1 MTEWIHEINPMQ
13 AERATAL
20 AELTPAT
27 PEGPEDVARPV
38 TAESFRQLTER
49 LKARKVAPPP
59 VPDNVI
65 PLRKALPRAAERAP
79 APAPAPDVDATP
91 ITVPDTEPVQP
102 EPPPAAVAE
111 PPAEVIVAAPIA
123 EAVLAEPPAEVLV
136 TAPMVEA
143 VPAEPP
149 VEAADSPL
157 PAPDAEPVIHG
168 GDGEGEAGDTAL
180 ALLELM
186 ATTGP
191 LPQER
196 ALAAD
201 TLLMLLPRIPA
212 RQLARVAERVAIMD
226 NPPPLLVERL
236 IRDPRAEIMG
246 PVLERNANLCDRDM
260 IAAAPV
266 TDLERLRMIARRR
279 TLSPVMSGHLVA
291 SGDPGVILALLRNGG
306 AELPHQCFARLCALA
321 ADHQVLLAPLAT
333 RSELPPEAAF
343 ELYWHLPPELRRLVL
358 SRFLTDSGTL
368 GRVLRLAL
376 AQDSA
381 QSARTLR
388 GEGPVEAAAIDPAA
402 FDAAFEAAAEGTRM
416 DEAVRSFAELA
427 GIAEGTARRILTD
440 QQGDPT
446 AVLFKA
452 MGVSRTRFVEALDS
466 LVAMGAL
473 EPGDSQDLHAVFDG
487 LSFTK
492 ARMLLTYWDWFTR
505 RAGPY
510 ESWTVA
516 QVEAAAPC

>member
-1 MTEWIHEINPMQ
+1 MQ

-79 APAPAPDVDATP
+79 APAPAPDVDAIP
-91 ITVPDTEPVQP
+91 ITVPDTEPAQP

-111 PPAEVIVAAPIA
+111 PA
-123 EAVLAEPPAEVLV
+123 AEVLV
-136 TAPMVEA
+136 TAPMAEA

-149 VEAADSPL
+149 VEEAADSPL

-321 ADHQVLLAPLAT
+321 AEHQVLLAPLAT

-473 EPGDSQDLHAVFDG
+473 EPGDSQDLQAVFDG